1 MNDVSISTTPK
12 GRQNYMKLRLLLTIL
27 LFSTAIVLSGCFS
40 IDVATNRITNDRHV
54 LVSNDG
60 WYLFGSLPLVCG
72 NISDKS
78 NSSFAFFRDD
88 VTMDKIQD
96 RFIDFAKKEHLTPR
110 DMTYHANEQVLFT
123 IPATT
128 IAIPIPY
135 VLAYRKIQLSGVLQ

>member
-1 MNDVSISTTPK
+1 
-12 GRQNYMKLRLLLTIL
+12 MKSRLLLCIL
-27 LFSTAIVLSGCFS
+27 LFSTALVLSGCFS
-40 IDVATNRITNDRHV
+40 IDVGTNRITNDRHV
-54 LVSNDG
+54 LVKNNG

-72 NISDKS
+72 NISADDDS
-78 NSSFAFFRDD
+78 AFTFFRDD

-96 RFIDFAKKEHLTPR
+96 RFMDYAKKENLVPQ

-135 VLAYRKIQLSGVLQ
+135 VLAYREIQLSGVLQ